1 MSVPTPESLA
11 MDCEMKCD
19 MCKESV
25 NYGDDYR
32 AHLQIAHSV
41 TNNFPFFMRKAL
53 EKIKGE
59 KRKEADVV
67 TLEEESC
74 DKESSIAV
82 GEETVDNETLLLDP
96 LIKEK
101 IEKTVEI
108 CMDDLFKPIRSLLEG
123 KEPLDPVHDMNEE
136 DFGDDPYAV
145 DEKIWQS
152 FENLKEIVNKIEF
165 PAELLASFAS
175 SKNDLDKTV
184 DDADDTMEE
193 RIAPAPTLSDK
204 EPAAKRFKR
213 PPTKK
218 RSEVTASKE
227 TPSVVASPA
236 PIMQPAPSK
245 PAQQSPKPV
254 TPSQPKLA
262 PVRSDQSDLS
272 SNSDVGKSFFICPRE
287 SCTFYTSKQGM
298 KGGKAASHLKE
309 SHGIT
314 GEDMKA
320 AGPGAFKFKKVKG
333 EPSSK

>member
-32 AHLQIAHSV
+32 AHLQFAHSV
-41 TNNFPFFMRKAL
+41 TNNFPFFMKKAL

-74 DKESSIAV
+74 GKEPSSGVDEAV
-82 GEETVDNETLLLDP
+82 LLDP
-96 LIKEK
+96 LTKEK
-101 IEKTVEI
+101 IEKTVEK

-123 KEPLDPVHDMNEE
+123 KEPLGPINDMNE

-165 PAELLASFAS
+165 PAELLESFVS
-175 SKNDLDKTV
+175 SKDDLVKTF
-184 DDADDTMEE
+184 DYADDTLEE
-193 RIAPAPTLSDK
+193 LVTPVPATTPFDE
-204 EPAAKRFKR
+204 EPAAKRFRR

-218 RSEVTASKE
+218 KSEHMSNKE
-227 TPSVVASPA
+227 TTSVLASPA
-236 PIMQPAPSK
+236 RIVHPAPST
-245 PAQQSPKPV
+245 PAQQSPKPPV
-254 TPSQPKLA
+254 TPSQSKLA

-309 SHGIT
+309 THGIT

-333 EPSSK
+333 EPSSSR